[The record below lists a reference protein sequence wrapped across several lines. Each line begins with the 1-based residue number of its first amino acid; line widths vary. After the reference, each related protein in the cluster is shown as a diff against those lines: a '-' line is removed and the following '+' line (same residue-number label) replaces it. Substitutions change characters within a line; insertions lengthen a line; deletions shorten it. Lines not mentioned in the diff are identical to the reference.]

1 VILRVAAINPRQ
13 DGDLIKNPWLEPIHL
28 HSHHFVGVRQAVRL
42 EVHLMVQMRNKRM
55 LSILLGTG
63 IALAIGGGAYAF
75 TASNTVPATTV
86 GAGAGAV
93 SGFTVTN
100 LHYALN
106 ATTPAN
112 IDSLTFTI
120 APAVPSTG
128 SGKVIIAAALSTGGP
143 TNYTCTTDTAGTT
156 VTCPTIV
163 PTQLTAAL
171 LTGVTVVAAQ

>member
-1 VILRVAAINPRQ
+1 
-13 DGDLIKNPWLEPIHL
+13 
-28 HSHHFVGVRQAVRL
+28 
-42 EVHLMVQMRNKRM
+42 MVQMRNKRM
-55 LSILLGTG
+55 VSILVASG

-100 LHYALN
+100 IHYALD

-120 APAVPSTG
+120 SPAVPSTG

-143 TNYTCTTDTAGTT
+143 TNYTCTTDTGGSN
-156 VTCPTIV
+156 VTCATIL

>member
-1 VILRVAAINPRQ
+1 MNSRQ
-13 DGDLIKNPWLEPIHL
+13 NRDLIKNLRLEPIHL
-28 HSHHFVGVRQAVRL
+28 YSHHFVGVGQAVRL

-55 LSILLGTG
+55 LSIVVGCG

-100 LHYALN
+100 LHYTLD

-120 APAVPSTG
+120 NPAVPSTG
-128 SGKVIIAAALSTGGP
+128 SGKVIISAALSTGGP
-143 TNYTCTTDTAGTT
+143 TNYTCTTDSPGTT
-156 VTCPTIV
+156 VTCPTIT

>member
-1 VILRVAAINPRQ
+1 MY
-13 DGDLIKNPWLEPIHL
+13 
-28 HSHHFVGVRQAVRL
+28 SHHFVGVGQAVRL
-42 EVHLMVQMRNKRM
+42 EVHLMVQMRKKRM
-55 LSILLGTG
+55 VSVLVGTG

-100 LHYALN
+100 LHYALD

-120 APAVPSTG
+120 SPVVPSAG
-128 SGKVIIAAALSTGGP
+128 AGKVTISAALRSGGP
-143 TNYTCTTDTAGTT
+143 TNYTCSTDSTGA
-156 VTCPTIV
+156 TI
-163 PTQLTAAL
+163 LA
-171 LTGVTVVAAQ
+171 

>member
-1 VILRVAAINPRQ
+1 
-13 DGDLIKNPWLEPIHL
+13 
-28 HSHHFVGVRQAVRL
+28 
-42 EVHLMVQMRNKRM
+42 MVQMRNKRM
-55 LSILLGTG
+55 VSVLVGCG

-100 LHYALN
+100 LHYTLD

-120 APAVPSTG
+120 SPAVPSTG
-128 SGKVIIAAALSTGGP
+128 SGKVIISAALSTGGP
-143 TNYTCTTDTAGTT
+143 TNYTCTTDTGGYDGHVRDDSPDTAHGST
-156 VTCPTIV
+156 VDRRDGRRS
-163 PTQLTAAL
+163 A
-171 LTGVTVVAAQ
+171 VAAAR